1 METDWELYYFIAVVC
16 WHFLMQ
22 IVTAYALVY
31 MLKPFIRDK
40 RHVRVVGAV
49 YFVVVAIVNFP
60 LFQISS
66 FIAYSVAIF
75 AGFAVLLVL
84 DRNRYLQKIF
94 LAVTFFTMRWLASYM
109 GRSVDLFFFRLEVYT
124 WHLAAEN
131 PTAFYTFIFSEVR
144 KLVLNACFLMGAAF
158 VLRRAYHNKY
168 EEMNVREFLLFII
181 PFVSGVFGEF
191 FLASVDDL
199 FEEWKVNYFDAPPD
213 FHIWGFFYCATCYIT
228 MIAYIVLFQSY
239 RQKQEEAKR
248 NELLAGQMEEMKRHI
263 GEVERLYQDIRS
275 LKHDMG
281 NHVMVLERLYENGGA
296 GTGRPEVNR
305 SGTNRS
311 GTNRSGTGEES
322 VWLQEYLTT
331 LKERFCTV
339 TEEIRSGNPVT
350 DVILM
355 EWQRRAAEAG
365 VTFTCDFKYPLK
377 ENINAFDISVILNNA
392 LENAVEAAYEAEK
405 HSYVLVKGYPKNCV
419 YMLEVENT
427 YQGELKVDYETGRYL
442 TTKEDSKAH
451 GYGLGNIRR
460 MAEKYR
466 GHVETE
472 ADGRVF
478 RLSVMLGEMT

>member
-31 MLKPFIRDK
+31 MLKPFIKNK
-40 RHVRVVGAV
+40 RHVRTVGAV
-49 YFVVVAIVNFP
+49 YFIVVAIVNFP

-109 GRSVDLFFFRLEVYT
+109 GRSVDMFFFHLEVYT
-124 WHLAAEN
+124 WHVAAEN

-158 VLRRAYHNKY
+158 VLRKAYHNKY

-213 FHIWGFFYCATCYIT
+213 FHIWGFFYCVTCYIT
-228 MIAYIVLFQSY
+228 MIAYIVLFQNY

-248 NELLAGQMEEMKRHI
+248 NELLTGQMEEMKRHI

-281 NHVMVLERLYENGGA
+281 NHVMVLERLYEDSGA
-296 GTGRPEVNR
+296 K
-305 SGTNRS
+305 
-311 GTNRSGTGEES
+311 S
-322 VWLQEYLTT
+322 VWTQEYLTT
-331 LKERFCTV
+331 LKDRFCTV

-355 EWQRRAAEAG
+355 EWQRRAVEAG
-365 VTFTCDFKYPLK
+365 ITFTCDFKYPLK
-377 ENINAFDISVILNNA
+377 GNINAFDISVILNNA
-392 LENAVEAAYEAEK
+392 LENAVEAACEVEN
-405 HSYVLVKGYPKNCV
+405 HSYILVKGYPKNCV
-419 YMLEVENT
+419 YILEVENT

-442 TTKEDSKAH
+442 TTKADSKAH

-472 ADGRVF
+472 ADGKVF
-478 RLSVMLGEMT
+478 RLSVMLSSQ